1 MTNSIK
7 ITPQRTSFILS
18 ASVILYW
25 ATDSYLYLSCHINLM
40 EYSTPVIL
48 YITAM
53 ILVCGVLQ
61 RFFFRF
67 ITKNELSL
75 SFGKQVRPLPEQIKE
90 IDPECPKDKDIN
102 PENLVVKHDYMD
114 NYEVRIAEIERKKA
128 ERQANIKR
136 VIHEYTTF
144 VMTEFL
150 SKEDLEILHENIE
163 YFAHGQFDLYKPIR
177 SKVDNSLRSI
187 DLMHFVWNI
196 GERLG
201 ISLIDRATFIH
212 TIFPHELKDASIK
225 YLAKNLRTC
234 GVCKIALDIPKTGDY
249 HFKCM
254 KNDPE
259 SDLDSTN

>member
-7 ITPQRTSFILS
+7 ISPQRTSFILS
-18 ASVILYW
+18 VSVILYW
-25 ATDSYLYLSCHINLM
+25 TTDSYLYLNCHIDMM

-128 ERQANIKR
+128 ERQADIKR

-163 YFAHGQFDLYKPIR
+163 YFAYGQSDLYKPIR

-254 KNDPE
+254 KE
-259 SDLDSTN
+259 AQE

>member
-7 ITPQRTSFILS
+7 ISPQRTSFILS
-18 ASVILYW
+18 VSVILYW

-53 ILVCGVLQ
+53 ILACGVLKH
-61 RFFFRF
+61 FFFRF

-102 PENLVVKHDYMD
+102 LGNLVVKHDYMD
-114 NYEVRIAEIERKKA
+114 NYEVRVAEIEREKA
-128 ERQANIKR
+128 ERQADIKR

-163 YFAHGQFDLYKPIR
+163 CFAYGQSDLYKPIR

-249 HFKCM
+249 HFKITKFC
-254 KNDPE
+254 
-259 SDLDSTN
+259 TV

>member
-7 ITPQRTSFILS
+7 ISPQRTSFILS
-18 ASVILYW
+18 VSVILYW

-40 EYSTPVIL
+40 EYSTPAIL

-53 ILVCGVLQ
+53 ILACGVLQ

-102 PENLVVKHDYMD
+102 LGNLVVKHDYMD
-114 NYEVRIAEIERKKA
+114 NYEVRVAEIEREKA
-128 ERQANIKR
+128 ERQADIKR

-163 YFAHGQFDLYKPIR
+163 YFVHGQSDLYKPIR
-177 SKVDNSLRSI
+177 SKVNNSLRSI

-254 KNDPE
+254 KE
-259 SDLDSTN
+259 AQE

>member
-7 ITPQRTSFILS
+7 ISPQRTSFILS
-18 ASVILYW
+18 VSVILYW

-40 EYSTPVIL
+40 EYSTPAIL

-53 ILVCGVLQ
+53 ILACGVLKH
-61 RFFFRF
+61 FFFRF

-102 PENLVVKHDYMD
+102 LGNLVVKHDYMD
-114 NYEVRIAEIERKKA
+114 NYEVRVAEIEREKA
-128 ERQANIKR
+128 ERQADIKR

-163 YFAHGQFDLYKPIR
+163 YFVHGQSDLYKPIR
-177 SKVDNSLRSI
+177 SKVNNSLRSI

-254 KNDPE
+254 KE
-259 SDLDSTN
+259 AQE

>member
-7 ITPQRTSFILS
+7 ISPQRTSFILS
-18 ASVILYW
+18 VSVILYW

-75 SFGKQVRPLPEQIKE
+75 SFGKQVKPLPEQIKE

-254 KNDPE
+254 KE
-259 SDLDSTN
+259 AQE

>member
-7 ITPQRTSFILS
+7 ISPQRTSFILS

-25 ATDSYLYLSCHINLM
+25 ATDSYLYLNCHINLM

-53 ILVCGVLQ
+53 ILACGVLKH
-61 RFFFRF
+61 FFFRF

-114 NYEVRIAEIERKKA
+114 NYEVRIAEIECKKA
-128 ERQANIKR
+128 ERQADIKR

-150 SKEDLEILHENIE
+150 SKEDLEILHKNIE

-196 GERLG
+196 GERLD

-254 KNDPE
+254 KE
-259 SDLDSTN
+259 AQE